1 MAGTLARYQTTL
13 DRQLSKSIGEL
24 LAVKASAQVLLPPIA
39 EKN

>member
-24 LAVKASAQVLLPPIA
+24 MVLKANAMLSLPSAL
-39 EKN
+39 